1 MTTNPS
7 ITIDFLPCESSQ
19 IMAFGYDA
27 DSQTLAI
34 KFAPKGTVYHYA
46 EVPQQVFDDM
56 KTAASKGTFFGSTIR
71 GRYAYEK
78 QPDATGVVFGLKT
91 AQEPKYTTGSKDGRL
106 VNRASGKPIPDDE
119 PVFVLRAQDI
129 YAVHALVAYLVRLDD
144 IDDDQ
149 QIAAVEARLKAFE
162 DFAAAHPERM
172 KQPDTAAA

>member
-56 KTAASKGTFFGSTIR
+56 KAAASKGTFFGSTIR
-71 GRYAYEK
+71 GRFAYAK
-78 QPDATGVVFGLKT
+78 QPDPATGIAFGLTT

-106 VNRASGKPIPDDE
+106 VNRASGKPIPDHE
-119 PVFVLRAQDI
+119 PVFVLRAQD
-129 YAVHALVAYLVRLDD
+129 VHALEALRAYLMVVDTPEHSQAVRQR
-144 IDDDQ
+144 I
-149 QIAAVEARLKAFE
+149 EAFE
-162 DFAAAHPERM
+162 AFAVAHPDRM
-172 KQPDTAAA
+172 KFPDTAAA